1 MTRKLMMGKTR
12 ALAASLVLAGSAIFG
27 TAASAQYT
35 PSGECWDNVV
45 ALCDA
50 NYQAW
55 GYRTSADCS
64 QHEWCYFCAGGY
76 LCGYD
81 PRDYYTAAKPD
92 TGRPW

>member
-1 MTRKLMMGKTR
+1 MAMKFGKTR
-12 ALAASLVLAGSAIFG
+12 ALAASLVLAGAAIFG

-45 ALCDA
+45 ALCNA

-55 GYRTSADCS
+55 GYRTSSDCS

-81 PRDYYTAAKPD
+81 PRDYYTAVNLDAV
-92 TGRPW
+92 RPG